1 VLWAVLQVFAIFGIG
16 GIDRDNGSAILLFV
30 AGAFVFAVAF
40 LIQQR
45 SNTGKP
51 WCQEESIVQGHAIWH
66 LLTAAT
72 TVILF
77 FYLGTEIGPR

>member
-1 VLWAVLQVFAIFGIG
+1 VFG
-16 GIDRDNGSAILLFV
+16 
-30 AGAFVFAVAF
+30 VAF

-45 SNTGKP
+45 SDTGKP
-51 WCQEESIVQGHAIWH
+51 WCEPDSVVQGHALWH